1 MKMVKIYVLKE
12 KKVSNNKNF
21 KSFLKG
27 IMYVSPALIILTIFN
42 IYPIL
47 KSFDM
52 SFYTHYNYYKDI
64 VYTRGLDNFYYI
76 FNDREFLL
84 ALKNTFIYVLCVMPI
99 SIILSLFVAILLNS
113 NIKFR
118 GFFRTIYFIPFVT
131 STVAISMVWRWMY
144 HADHGILNYLLQLIG
159 LNPVKWLTDAKWAMP
174 SLIILS
180 VWKSLGYNI
189 VIFLA
194 GLQNIDDRYNFAA
207 KIDGASKW
215 QRIKNITIPLLSP
228 TIFFVCIMTLISSF
242 KVFGEVFALFD
253 KQPGPLNSCLT
264 MVYYIY
270 NKFYNQYQYGIASAA
285 VLILFIIISLFNLVQ
300 FYIGKKKVEY
310 H

>member
-1 MKMVKIYVLKE
+1 MN
-12 KKVSNNKNF
+12 NNKNL
-21 KSFLKG
+21 KSFVKG
-27 IMYVSPALIILTIFN
+27 IMYIAPAFVLLLIFN
-42 IYPIL
+42 IYPII

-52 SFYTHYNYYKDI
+52 SFYTRYNYYKDI
-64 VYTRGLDNFYYI
+64 VYARGLHNFYYI
-76 FNDREFLL
+76 FSDKEFLI
-84 ALKNTFIYVLCVMPI
+84 AMKNTFIYVLYVMPI
-99 SIILSLFVAILLNS
+99 SIILSLIIAILLNL

-118 GFFRTIYFIPFVT
+118 GFFRTVYFIPFIT

-144 HADHGILNYLLQLIG
+144 HADHGIINYLLRIIG
-159 LNPVKWLTDAKWAMP
+159 LSPVKWLSDPKWAMP

-194 GLQNIDDRYNFAA
+194 GLQNIDEQYNLAA
-207 KIDGASKW
+207 KLDGANKW
-215 QRIKNITIPLLSP
+215 GRIKNITVPLLSP

-242 KVFGEVFALFD
+242 KVFGEIFALFD
-253 KQPGPLNSCLT
+253 KQPGPLNTCLT

-285 VLILFIIISLFNLVQ
+285 VFVLFIIISLFNFIQ

>member
-1 MKMVKIYVLKE
+1 M
-12 KKVSNNKNF
+12 SNNKNF

-84 ALKNTFIYVLCVMPI
+84 AVKNTFIYVLYVMPI
-99 SIILSLFVAILLNS
+99 SIVLSLFVAILLNS

-144 HADHGILNYLLQLIG
+144 HADHGILNYLLELMG

-194 GLQNIDDRYNFAA
+194 GLQNIDEQYNFAA
-207 KIDGASKW
+207 KIDGAGKW

-285 VLILFIIISLFNLVQ
+285 VFILFIIISLFNLVQ

>member
-1 MKMVKIYVLKE
+1 M
-12 KKVSNNKNF
+12 NNKNL

-27 IMYVSPALIILTIFN
+27 IMYIAPAFVLLLIFN
-42 IYPIL
+42 IYPII

-52 SFYTHYNYYKDI
+52 SFYTRYNYYKDI
-64 VYTRGLDNFYYI
+64 VYTRGLENFYYI
-76 FNDREFLL
+76 FSDKEFLT
-84 ALKNTFIYVLCVMPI
+84 AMKNTFIYVLYVMPI
-99 SIILSLFVAILLNS
+99 SIILSLLIAILLNS

-118 GFFRTIYFIPFVT
+118 GLFRTVYFIPFIT

-144 HADHGILNYLLQLIG
+144 HADHGIINYLLHVIG
-159 LNPVKWLTDAKWAMP
+159 LSPVKWLSDSKWAMP

-194 GLQNIDDRYNFAA
+194 GLQNIDEQYNLAA
-207 KIDGASKW
+207 KLDGANKW
-215 QRIKNITIPLLSP
+215 ERIKNITVPLLSP

-242 KVFGEVFALFD
+242 KVFGEIFALFD

-285 VLILFIIISLFNLVQ
+285 VFVLFIIISLFNFIQ

>member
-1 MKMVKIYVLKE
+1 MN
-12 KKVSNNKNF
+12 NNKNL
-21 KSFLKG
+21 KSFVKG
-27 IMYVSPALIILTIFN
+27 IMYIAPALVLLLIFN
-42 IYPIL
+42 IYPII

-52 SFYTHYNYYKDI
+52 SFYTRYNYYKDI
-64 VYTRGLDNFYYI
+64 VYARGLDNFYYI
-76 FNDREFLL
+76 FSDKEFLI
-84 ALKNTFIYVLCVMPI
+84 AMKNTFIYVLYVMPI
-99 SIILSLFVAILLNS
+99 SIILSLIIAILLNS

-118 GFFRTIYFIPFVT
+118 GFFRTVYFTPFIT

-144 HADHGILNYLLQLIG
+144 HADHGILNYLLQVIG
-159 LNPVKWLTDAKWAMP
+159 LSPVKWLSDPKWAMP

-194 GLQNIDDRYNFAA
+194 GLQNIDEQYNLAA
-207 KIDGASKW
+207 KLDGANKW
-215 QRIKNITIPLLSP
+215 ERIKNITVPLLSP

-242 KVFGEVFALFD
+242 KVFGEIFALFD
-253 KQPGPLNSCLT
+253 KQPGPLNTCLT

-285 VLILFIIISLFNLVQ
+285 VFVLFIIISLFNFIQ

>member
-1 MKMVKIYVLKE
+1 MN
-12 KKVSNNKNF
+12 NNKNL
-21 KSFLKG
+21 KSFVKG
-27 IMYVSPALIILTIFN
+27 IMYIAPAFVLLLIFN
-42 IYPIL
+42 IYPII

-52 SFYTHYNYYKDI
+52 SFYTRYNYYKDI
-64 VYTRGLDNFYYI
+64 VYARGLHNFYYI
-76 FNDREFLL
+76 FSDKEFLI
-84 ALKNTFIYVLCVMPI
+84 AMKNTFIYVLYAMPI
-99 SIILSLFVAILLNS
+99 SIILSLIIAILLNL

-118 GFFRTIYFIPFVT
+118 GFFRTVYFIPFIT

-144 HADHGILNYLLQLIG
+144 HADHGIINYLLRIIG
-159 LNPVKWLTDAKWAMP
+159 LSPVKWLSDPKWAMP

-194 GLQNIDDRYNFAA
+194 GLQNIDEQYNLAA
-207 KIDGASKW
+207 KLDGANKW
-215 QRIKNITIPLLSP
+215 GRIKNITVPLLSP

-242 KVFGEVFALFD
+242 KVFGEIFALFD
-253 KQPGPLNSCLT
+253 KQPGPLNTCLT

-285 VLILFIIISLFNLVQ
+285 VFVLFIIISLFNFIQ

>member
-1 MKMVKIYVLKE
+1 MN
-12 KKVSNNKNF
+12 NNKNL

-27 IMYVSPALIILTIFN
+27 IMYIAPAFVLLLIFN
-42 IYPIL
+42 IYPII

-52 SFYTHYNYYKDI
+52 SFYTRYNYYKDI
-64 VYTRGLDNFYYI
+64 VYVRGLDNFYYI
-76 FNDREFLL
+76 FSDKEFLT
-84 ALKNTFIYVLCVMPI
+84 AMKNTFIYVLYVMPI
-99 SIILSLFVAILLNS
+99 SIILSLIIAILLNS

-118 GFFRTIYFIPFVT
+118 GFFRTVYFIPFIT

-144 HADHGILNYLLQLIG
+144 HADHGIINYLLQVIG
-159 LNPVKWLTDAKWAMP
+159 LSPVKWLSDPKWAMP

-194 GLQNIDDRYNFAA
+194 GLQNIDEQYNLAA
-207 KIDGASKW
+207 KLDGANKW
-215 QRIKNITIPLLSP
+215 QRIKNITVPLLSP

-242 KVFGEVFALFD
+242 KVFGEIFALFD
-253 KQPGPLNSCLT
+253 KQPGPLNSCLA

-285 VLILFIIISLFNLVQ
+285 VFVLFIIISLFNFIQ